1 MTKLLTTQ
9 EAADLLGIAYDNA
22 RKLLK
27 KAEPAQVVGRNKL
40 WTRKQVEQA
49 GKRRKA

>member
-9 EAADLLGIAYDNA
+9 EVANVLGIAYDNA

-27 KAEPAQVVGRNKL
+27 EYKPTQVIGRSNL
-40 WTRKQVEQA
+40 WTWQQVEQVRT
-49 GKRRKA
+49 RRKR